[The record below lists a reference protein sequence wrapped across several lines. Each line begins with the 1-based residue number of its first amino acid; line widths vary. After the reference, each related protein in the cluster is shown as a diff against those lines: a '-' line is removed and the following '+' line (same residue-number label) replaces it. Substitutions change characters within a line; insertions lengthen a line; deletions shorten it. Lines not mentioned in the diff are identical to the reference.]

1 MSKERYNQIIDEVY
15 HRGYLSHV
23 VIGVQAGLDRI
34 TGYMDGCLVEFDGF
48 YEHFST
54 NPSFAYGLRA
64 YTKEEFINK
73 CKTDQDFSEKWGLKI
88 EEQTL
93 SEERRYNIWFNNNY
107 ETGMER
113 FFNPEQLP
121 DYHNPYYT
129 PTPTKEIT
137 ISYNGEKISFYE

>member
-15 HRGYLSHV
+15 ETYLKGGDIKWLKQVDVSSTPLV
-23 VIGVQAGLDRI
+23 SMVIPI
-34 TGYMDGCLVEFDGF
+34 PY
-48 YEHFST
+48 SK
-54 NPSFAYGLRA
+54 N
-64 YTKEEFINK
+64 EFIDK
-73 CKTDQDFSEKWGLKI
+73 CKTDNEFSEKWGLKI
-88 EEQTL
+88 EEQML

-121 DYHNPYYT
+121 DYDNPYYT

-137 ISYNGEKISFYE
+137 ITYNGEKISFYE

>member
-15 HRGYLSHV
+15 MKALMKYGFNWLPGTPPSTYLETQE
-23 VIGVQAGLDRI
+23 I
-34 TGYMDGCLVEFDGF
+34 
-48 YEHFST
+48 
-54 NPSFAYGLRA
+54 
-64 YTKEEFINK
+64 FINK
-73 CKTDQDFSEKWGLKI
+73 CKTDPEFSEKWGLKI
-88 EEQTL
+88 EEQLL

-121 DYHNPYYT
+121 DYDNSYYV

>member
-1 MSKERYNQIIDEVY
+1 MEKSNLNSMSKERYNQIIGEAYKDYERDVSFNTCLALHPQAIVEGWAPDLIDE
-15 HRGYLSHV
+15 LS
-23 VIGVQAGLDRI
+23 
-34 TGYMDGCLVEFDGF
+34 E
-48 YEHFST
+48 
-54 NPSFAYGLRA
+54 
-64 YTKEEFINK
+64 EEFINK
-73 CKTDQDFSEKWGLKI
+73 CKTDNKFSEKWGLKI

-121 DYHNPYYT
+121 DYDNPYYQ

-137 ISYNGEKISFYE
+137 ISYNGETIKVYE

>member
-15 HRGYLSHV
+15 KNYEKQYSTFEIGIVKSIAGNNPMVDSLLKNNSSILS
-23 VIGVQAGLDRI
+23 QQ
-34 TGYMDGCLVEFDGF
+34 
-48 YEHFST
+48 
-54 NPSFAYGLRA
+54 
-64 YTKEEFINK
+64 EFINK
-73 CKTDQDFSEKWGLKI
+73 CKTDPEFSQEWGLKI
-88 EEQTL
+88 EEQML

-137 ISYNGEKISFYE
+137 ISYNGEKIEVYE

>member
-15 HRGYLSHV
+15 ESYLKGGDIKWLKQVEVSSTPLSSMV
-23 VIGVQAGLDRI
+23 VPI
-34 TGYMDGCLVEFDGF
+34 
-48 YEHFST
+48 
-54 NPSFAYGLRA
+54 P
-64 YTKEEFINK
+64 YTQEEFIHK
-73 CKTDQDFSEKWGLKI
+73 CKTDNEFSEEWGLKI
-88 EEQTL
+88 EEQML

-121 DYHNPYYT
+121 DYDNPYYQ

-137 ISYNGEKISFYE
+137 ISYNGERISFYE

>member
-1 MSKERYNQIIDEVY
+1 MSKERYNQIIDEVHKRHINSLFY
-15 HRGYLSHV
+15 DFSGEVKGYVLNEH
-23 VIGVQAGLDRI
+23 
-34 TGYMDGCLVEFDGF
+34 LV
-48 YEHFST
+48 
-54 NPSFAYGLRA
+54 
-64 YTKEEFINK
+64 KEEFINK
-73 CKTDQDFSEKWGLKI
+73 IKTDQEFSEKWGLKI
-88 EEQTL
+88 EEQML

-121 DYHNPYYT
+121 YYDNPYYT

>member
-15 HRGYLSHV
+15 ENYSDAYEKDNSLGRLLL
-23 VIGVQAGLDRI
+23 IKR
-34 TGYMDGCLVEFDGF
+34 TDGK
-48 YEHFST
+48 ST
-54 NPSFAYGLRA
+54 YRKIDKD
-64 YTKEEFINK
+64 TFIVL
-73 CKTDQDFSEKWGLKI
+73 CTQDKSFSERWGLKI
-88 EEQTL
+88 EEQML

-137 ISYNGEKISFYE
+137 VSYNGEKISFYE

>member
-1 MSKERYNQIIDEVY
+1 MSKERYNQIIGEVY
-15 HRGYLSHV
+15 KNYEKQYSTFEIGIVKSIAGNNPMVDSLLKNNSSILS
-23 VIGVQAGLDRI
+23 QQ
-34 TGYMDGCLVEFDGF
+34 
-48 YEHFST
+48 
-54 NPSFAYGLRA
+54 
-64 YTKEEFINK
+64 EFINK
-73 CKTDQDFSEKWGLKI
+73 CKTDPEFSQEWGLKI
-88 EEQTL
+88 EEQML